1 MKRIT
6 LKKARLI
13 ANMTEEEVCTA
24 LRIRKDRLHAWET
37 GKSVPS
43 VEHAVAMAKA
53 YDMPIDYL
61 DFSKDANTPPA
72 ARKLTIEEIKA
83 LPFASVIWHS
93 YVTNDNGVVWHS
105 KLPVVIV
112 MPGEWGHLAGSDEA
126 GLFEAD
132 IHDNMF
138 DGYYN
143 AYWTMEPDDDML
155 PGITKEEYNN
165 TPDIVPDS
173 IVYPQLAEAITSRK
187 ITFERLS
194 DMTGIK
200 TKRIADILTGKAEI
214 VQLEIVA
221 IRTAL
226 NLSDDETMGIFFPE
240 SVGNVYDSNGRLI
253 EPAAATQI

>member
-43 VEHAVAMAKA
+43 VDHAVAMAKA

-83 LPFASVIWHS
+83 LPFASVIWFS
-93 YVTNDNGVVWHS
+93 NVTNDNGVIWHW
-105 KLPVVIV
+105 KIPVVIV
-112 MPGEWGHLAGSDEA
+112 DPGEYGLLVGPDEGGIFDA
-126 GLFEAD
+126 K
-132 IHDNMF
+132 INDNML
-138 DGYYN
+138 DN
-143 AYWTMEPDDDML
+143 PNCSYWTIEPDNDML

-165 TPDIVPDS
+165 TPDPFPDR
-173 IVYPQLAEAITSRK
+173 IIFPQLAEAITSRK
-187 ITFERLS
+187 ITFEKICNQTGIAFVHFV
-194 DMTGIK
+194 DAMTGK
-200 TKRIADILTGKAEI
+200 EDFTCGELATIARELDTTVDEILFSQESDNH
-214 VQLEIVA
+214 V
-221 IRTAL
+221 TA
-226 NLSDDETMGIFFPE
+226 
-240 SVGNVYDSNGRLI
+240 
-253 EPAAATQI
+253 AQI